1 MSKKNPKPPK
11 NPAQEAQ
18 ARISEQLFSES
29 TPIRQQLNQD
39 AMGFLEGDRD
49 VTGTPAFAGLK
60 DMIESQF
67 GRARESVIGSTPTG
81 GGLTSALEGVERGR
95 AGALV
100 QGTAALSEN
109 ELNRA
114 MMLGTGLVPTSVGGL
129 GQAGQTQA
137 FAAAEAQAAGA
148 QKAGSSGQAAAQIAV
163 ALISKGKAPSDARL
177 KDNVE
182 KIGVINGHNI
192 YQWKWNDTAQE
203 LGVNAPT
210 VGVLAQEVILTKPDA
225 VFMDGDYL
233 SVDYSRL
240 F

>member
-18 ARISEQLFSES
+18 ARISQQLFSES
-29 TPIRQQLNQD
+29 TPIRQSLNKS
-39 AMGFLEGDRD
+39 ALGFLRGDRD

-81 GGLTSALEGVERGR
+81 GGLTSALTGVERGR

-137 FAAAEAQAAGA
+137 FAAAEAQRQSAQKKGDTGAAAGA
-148 QKAGSSGQAAAQIAV
+148 LIGFMIGGPGGAAAGGA
-163 ALISKGKAPSDARL
+163 AGGGGK
-177 KDNVE
+177 
-182 KIGVINGHNI
+182 
-192 YQWKWNDTAQE
+192 
-203 LGVNAPT
+203 
-210 VGVLAQEVILTKPDA
+210 
-225 VFMDGDYL
+225 
-233 SVDYSRL
+233 
-240 F
+240 